1 MRSNEMESFDN
12 TRQMSG
18 DESEKMRSNE
28 MG

>member
-1 MRSNEMESFDN
+1 MRSNEMESLDN
-12 TRQMSG
+12 TLQRSG

>member
-1 MRSNEMESFDN
+1 MRSNEMESLDN
-12 TRQMSG
+12 KRQRGG

>member
-12 TRQMSG
+12 SRQRSG